1 EMAGAM
7 AELVRQSLRSEFRR
21 IDPTSARIILVD
33 AGKRVL
39 GAFPEALGAAALRRL
54 EKLGVEVRLGHGV
67 DHIDGDGASVA
78 GEYIASKAVI
88 WTAGVAPSPAGTWLE
103 ATAGRAGRG
112 RGPPGPTGAGP
123 PEVLVVGDTAA
134 LHPGGRPLPGV

>member
-88 WTAGVAPSPAGTWLE
+88 LTAGGAPPPAGPWLGGTTRPARPGRGQPGPAGT
-103 ATAGRAGRG
+103 R
-112 RGPPGPTGAGP
+112 PPGS
-123 PEVLVVGDTAA
+123 LRRGDT
-134 LHPGGRPLPGV
+134 PPRRRGGR

>member
-78 GEYIASKAVI
+78 GEDIASKAVI
-88 WTAGVAPSPAGTWLE
+88 WAAGGAPPPAGKWLGGP
-103 ATAGRAGRG
+103 TDRAGRG
-112 RGPPGPTGAGP
+112 RGQPDLAGAGH
-123 PEVLVVGDTAA
+123 PEMLLVRGKAPF
-134 LHPGGRPLPGV
+134 LQ